1 MASSGAAVALPAN
14 AQVNARI
21 ERDLKERGDAA
32 LAAAG
37 ITPTQAVRSLWELA
51 ANNAK
56 NPRKITDALFPQQ
69 AKDAAREMTS
79 ARVRKKELA
88 QKGPQLFEHACGQLG
103 IDLRDGVCEASG
115 ASLAELKEAACWERY
130 GNWMVG

>member
-1 MASSGAAVALPAN
+1 MASSGTTVALPAN

-21 ERDLKERGDAA
+21 ERSLKERGDAA

-56 NPRKITDALFPQQ
+56 TPRKIADALFPQR
-69 AKDAAREMTS
+69 AEDNARKAAS
-79 ARVRKKELA
+79 ARARKRELA
-88 QKGPQLFEHACGQLG
+88 QRGPQLFESACRQLG
-103 IDLRDGVCEASG
+103 LESCNDMREM
-115 ASLAELKEAACWERY
+115 SLAELKEAAFQERY
-130 GNWMVG
+130 GNWMVE